1 MLLPRSAR
9 PALRAAAL
17 AHLNKF
23 SSFWLSTRTSTSIL
37 MKNDPDRHSVKTF
50 LLQTMHLQ
58 GWGTAIDDFTLGIYG
73 YPIEIQA
80 LFYFALR
87 CAQGLLEQELD
98 AKELLEQIGK
108 RLTDLRSHPNCYWLN
123 VAQLKIYCYK
133 TKEYSHIA
141 AGKFNFIPDSIPAW
155 VLDFMPLREGYFI
168 GNVSTGR
175 MDFWWFLVGN
185 CVPILSSL
193 ATPEQAT
200 AIRDLIEEHWEVLIG
215 EMPLKIAY
223 QALEGHEW
231 TVITMVAH
239 GQGMKSKDR
248 LNIFIIALLWLFT
261 AACIKASRLEMAKR
275 AIEQVE
281 WWMLKDNWPEYYD
294 GKVGRYVGKE
304 ARKLVPR
311 TVAGYLVAKL
321 MMENPATLH
330 LVSLQN

>member
-1 MLLPRSAR
+1 MTIHS
-9 PALRAAAL
+9 
-17 AHLNKF
+17 K
-23 SSFWLSTRTSTSIL
+23 SIL
-37 MKNDPDRHSVKTF
+37 RCRRRYLSVSFDTFPTLLCADRCC
-50 LLQTMHLQ
+50 M
-58 GWGTAIDDFTLGIYG
+58 IDIMMGIYG

-239 GQGMKSKDR
+239 GQHCFGCLPR
-248 LNIFIIALLWLFT
+248 HV
-261 AACIKASRLEMAKR
+261 SRL
-275 AIEQVE
+275 
-281 WWMLKDNWPEYYD
+281 
-294 GKVGRYVGKE
+294 
-304 ARKLVPR
+304 
-311 TVAGYLVAKL
+311 AGWRWRREPSNKW
-321 MMENPATLH
+321 
-330 LVSLQN
+330 SGGC